1 MSAVYQAPFIYMGKC
16 WKRAFESELRRTDR
30 VWIVSDHESD
40 LADKVSCVLPHRVDF
55 ACFSTSTRIHR
66 GEIRKGMERL
76 EAFRPDAIV
85 GIGGESAMDASK
97 LMRALY
103 LDPQHDFRPRPFALS
118 ANRTRNKSNRRK
130 RSVKLVCAPIACGTG
145 SEVTPF
151 ATLHREGYVHGAR
164 VLDYTLTP
172 DVAILDYELSET
184 TPENAMHALARAIES
199 YTSEYANEF
208 TQGHSRISARL
219 LTRSLLNQSTSK
231 VHNALSLAGLAS
243 ANARH
248 SRTDSLAWALDELYQ
263 LPRGL
268 GNAILLPH
276 VIRNCPFL
284 DSKHAELARHCEFTT
299 EELAQGIEEIFRTY
313 GVPERLRD
321 LIPGNDLER
330 VALLACYDSLQFGF
344 QLHEPSVDFFRRVLQ
359 DAY

>member
-1 MSAVYQAPFIYMGKC
+1 MSATMYQAPFIYMGKC
-16 WKRAFESELRRTDR
+16 WQRALESELRRMDR
-30 VWIVSDHESD
+30 VWIVSDHD
-40 LADKVSCVLPHRVDF
+40 TDVADKVSSVLPQRVDF
-55 ACFSTSTRIHR
+55 ACFSTNKRIQR
-66 GEIRKGMERL
+66 GEIHKGMERL

-103 LDPQHDFRPRPFALS
+103 LDPDQDFRPRPFALYK
-118 ANRTRNKSNRRK
+118 NRNPSNPRK
-130 RSVKLVCAPIACGTG
+130 RPVKLVCAPIACGAG

-172 DVAILDYELSET
+172 DVAIIDYELSET
-184 TPENAMHALARAIES
+184 TQENAMHALSRAVES
-199 YTSEYANEF
+199 YMSEYANEF

-219 LTRSLLNQSTSK
+219 LTRSLWNQTTSK
-231 VHNALSLAGLAS
+231 VHNAVSLAGLAS
-243 ANARH
+243 THARH
-248 SRTDSLAWALDELYQ
+248 SRTDSLAWALDELYH

-276 VIRNCPFL
+276 VIRNTPFL
-284 DSKHAELARHCEFTT
+284 DSKHAELARHCEFSTDD
-299 EELAQGIEEIFRTY
+299 LAQGITEIFGGY

-321 LIPGNDLER
+321 LIPGDDLER
-330 VALLACYDSLQFGF
+330 IALLACYDSLQFGF
-344 QLHEPSVDFFRRVLQ
+344 KLHEPSIDFFRQVLRY
-359 DAY
+359 AY